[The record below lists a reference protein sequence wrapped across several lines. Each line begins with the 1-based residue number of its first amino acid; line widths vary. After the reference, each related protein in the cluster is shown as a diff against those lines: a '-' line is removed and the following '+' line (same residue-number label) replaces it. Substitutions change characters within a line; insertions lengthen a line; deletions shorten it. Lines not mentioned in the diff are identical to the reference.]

1 MWTPKSVKEAILT
14 DKSNGNTLWWEAI
27 VQEMKNVRIAFEL
40 YEGNVE
46 DLTPGYQELSCHI
59 IFNVNMGDNYRRK
72 S

>member
-1 MWTPKSVKEAILT
+1 
-14 DKSNGNTLWWEAI
+14 
-27 VQEMKNVRIAFEL
+27 MKNVRIAFEL

-72 S
+72 SWYGSMRSQFHNTVLP